1 MGTAR
6 DRAPHRTRARGL
18 ARPQSRRPVPTLASP
33 SSHPCRLGAPKEH
46 LGHTD
51 VTTTMIST
59 PVLNRRE
66 KCAQPGRRRVR
77 SRSRCGLC
85 GSAYHAGR
93 KRHRFDICPP
103 IDELRLNGGIAEPA
117 G

>member
-51 VTTTMIST
+51 VTTIMISS

-66 KCAQPGRRRVR
+66 KCAQPGQRRVR
-77 SRSRCGLC
+77 PRSRCGLR
-85 GSAYHAGR
+85 GSA
-93 KRHRFDICPP
+93 
-103 IDELRLNGGIAEPA
+103 
-117 G
+117 